1 MVFTV
6 PAHAPIAEYLDIGSR
21 SLLYFEHF
29 EARYRR
35 AFGDLPAGFASYEQL
50 HRRFY
55 EQNGLNEDKLAS
67 ASARLR
73 EVLQEA
79 GTQLDSQR
87 GSAQAL
93 PALWQGQA
101 ADAAIDMLNQQVGR
115 ADTDW
120 QAAGT
125 ASQALAGAVPALR
138 SAVKIK
144 ADVVRYIL
152 ENGETV
158 RIDGKAPE
166 DIDDIISGKTIGFTS
181 TMGNTL
187 LKKLWRIFPE
197 LAEDDGAVTRGYLI
211 PGTDYTHRI
220 QQRCRDWLD
229 QVFKPD
235 YAAKVQKFIE
245 ACDVTD
251 QGVKNVYT
259 PLIGAL
265 NQVSDAAYPRPAGA
279 PVPGKSTEGTQP
291 TETNAPGPSGNPTAP
306 TVPVSP
312 TPAVPASTTPTVP
325 ASTTPTIPAS
335 TTPTAPATTTPTVP
349 TSPAPTTEQTP
360 DTTSATPSK
369 TPSLNELAS
378 LSQVAGQLSP
388 LASGLSQAVTQ
399 GISSLSGAISAGVED
414 AVARLE
420 DAIDPT
426 KADERNPAGPPAAE
440 FDIAGKH
447 LKFEMADGELKLM
460 LSDADG
466 QPQEFSVRLDEHGMP
481 VFSMN
486 EPTEEPAPGGD
497 PAQPGDQPQP
507 DKSAP
512 SGDKAQ
518 SEAPSTG
525 QPSTGE
531 PSTGAPRS
539 DQPGPSG
546 PEQEKST
553 EKAPAAEETV
563 DRPGMPTG
571 TPPNIRRG
579 EDGEHR
585 PKPMPG
591 TQQPD
596 TSHGPE
602 LAEAGPLSDLTEAG
616 PL

>member
-6 PAHAPIAEYLDIGSR
+6 PAHAPITEYLDIGSR

-29 EARYRR
+29 EPRYRR
-35 AFGDLPAGFASYEQL
+35 AFGDLPAGFAGYEQL
-50 HRRFY
+50 HQRFY
-55 EQNGLNEDKLAS
+55 EQNGLNEDKLVA

-73 EVLQEA
+73 DVLQEA

-144 ADVVRYIL
+144 ADVVRHIL
-152 ENGETV
+152 ENGEAV

-211 PGTDYTHRI
+211 PGTDYTRRI

-235 YAAKVQKFIE
+235 YTAKVQKFLE
-245 ACDVTD
+245 ACEVTD

-279 PVPGKSTEGTQP
+279 PVSDKSIEGTPKTQP
-291 TETNAPGPSGNPTAP
+291 TETNAPGPSGNPTVPVSTTPTVPAGTAP
-306 TVPVSP
+306 TVPAGTAP
-312 TPAVPASTTPTVP
+312 TVPASTTPTVP
-325 ASTTPTIPAS
+325 ASPT
-335 TTPTAPATTTPTVP
+335 
-349 TSPAPTTEQTP
+349 PTTEQTP

-378 LSQVAGQLSP
+378 LSEVASQLSP
-388 LASGLSQAVTQ
+388 LAAGLSHAVTQ
-399 GISSLSGAISAGVED
+399 GISSLSDAISSGVED
-414 AVARLE
+414 AVAKLE
-420 DAIDPT
+420 DVVDPT
-426 KADERNPAGPPAAE
+426 KVGEGNPAGPPAAE

-460 LSDADG
+460 LSDAGG
-466 QPQEFSVRLDEHGMP
+466 QPREFSVRLDEHGMP

-486 EPTEEPAPGGD
+486 EPTDESAPAGD

-507 DKSAP
+507 DRSAP

-518 SEAPSTG
+518 SEPPSTG
-525 QPSTGE
+525 QPNA
-531 PSTGAPRS
+531 GAPRS
-539 DQPGPSG
+539 DQPGSSG
-546 PEQEKST
+546 PEQQKPT
-553 EKAPAAEETV
+553 EKAPAEETV

-591 TQQPD
+591 TQQSD